1 MSSNSS
7 DIRVRKAV
15 GPIRIRDTTLLFQLV
30 GLFFAFVGVQVL
42 SFGFDL
48 LQLPLTL
55 DELVRLPSN
64 VSGVSRSPMS
74 AAYHLG
80 LGCFFICS
88 GLGIGG
94 VRIRFAE

>member
-7 DIRVRKAV
+7 DIGVRKVV
-15 GPIRIRDTTLLFQLV
+15 GPIRIRDTMLLFQFV
-30 GLFFAFVGVQVL
+30 GLFFAFVGIQVL

-55 DELVRLPSN
+55 DELVRLPAN
-64 VSGVSRSPMS
+64 VSGVRRSPMS

-80 LGCFFICS
+80 LGSFLVCS
-88 GLGIGG
+88 GLGISG
-94 VRIRFAE
+94 VRIRFSE

>member
-7 DIRVRKAV
+7 DIRIRKVV
-15 GPIRIRDTTLLFQLV
+15 GPIRIRDTTLLFQLG
-30 GLFFAFVGVQVL
+30 GLFFAFIGIQVL
-42 SFGFDL
+42 SFGFNL

-55 DELVRLPSN
+55 DELVRLPAN

-80 LGCFFICS
+80 LGCFFLCS
-88 GLGIGG
+88 GLGIGA
-94 VRIRFAE
+94 VRLRIER